1 MREIYYMNSKG
12 EKICLNRWPYRVK
25 RINLQNWE
33 WDYDAVNIGDVG
45 GKIRR
50 IFRNVTEFDI
60 TITVCTPSNN
70 RQQRLKD
77 VKNLYEGLEY
87 DAAVNSTGRLYIG
100 PEYMQCFFKRSQKTT
115 NQEILNAL
123 DNAFS
128 VVSPY
133 PMWCRD
139 EVFNFYQFQ
148 GGISENG
155 LNYPY
160 NYPYNYAADLSKSYL
175 ENANYRADDFKMVVY
190 GPVNRPRIIIGGNT
204 YEVAADVASG
214 EYMVINS
221 REKEVY
227 KVGSTGIV
235 TGLFNSRSK
244 VQSIFTKIPPGK
256 NIVLYSGGFSF
267 DITLFHERSEPDWT
281 LL

>member
-1 MREIYYMNSKG
+1 MGEIYYLNSKG
-12 EKICLNRWPYRVK
+12 KKTSLSRWPYRVK

-33 WDYDAVNIGDVG
+33 WDYDAVNVGNVG

-50 IFRNVTEFDI
+50 IFRNITEFEI
-60 TITVCTPSNN
+60 TVTVCTQSNDP
-70 RQQRLKD
+70 RQRLSD
-77 VKNLYEGLEY
+77 VVELYEGLEY
-87 DAAVNSTGRLYIG
+87 DAAVGSLGKLYVG
-100 PEYMQCFFKRSQKTT
+100 PEYMQCFFKSSQKTT
-115 NQEILNAL
+115 NKDLLYAL
-123 DNAFS
+123 DNVFT

-148 GGISENG
+148 GDTNEDG
-155 LNYPY
+155 LNFPY
-160 NYPYNYAADLSKSYL
+160 NYPYNYSADLAKSYL
-175 ENANYRADDFKMVVY
+175 ENTNYRADDFKIVIY
-190 GPVNRPRIIIGGNT
+190 GPVSHPRIVIGGNT
-204 YEVAADVASG
+204 YEVSADVASG

-221 REKEVY
+221 REKDVY

-244 VQSIFTKIPPGK
+244 EQSVFAKIPPGK

-281 LL
+281 LS